1 MRFKIA
7 TLLILCCSLILP
19 YLMPVAPA
27 LGVTVDDLQQAV
39 EEKERL
45 QAELDSQKNQSR
57 TLEQEISYTENQIR
71 LNELEIQDT
80 QGQIQAT
87 QALLVETNNG
97 IGNLNERLSLLDET
111 VKRMTEVAEARIRDA
126 YKMSRVPEFGVLIQ
140 ADNFS
145 GALKTYQYLKEL
157 EAEDARIL
165 GLVNQNV
172 KEYSEQKANL
182 EKLKNEKE
190 TLTNQLLSDQ
200 ERIEVQQSEL
210 DSARNYKDQL
220 LADSK
225 GEESRYAQLLA
236 ENEARIASMRRILA
250 GGGGG
255 QYLGYFEQGQVVGHM
270 GSTGCS
276 TGTHLHYGYIVG
288 GGFVNPWPYLNSMTK
303 PVGDGIYISQDYN
316 GSYHNGIDWAGPE
329 NSPLYATKAGTA
341 TLEVAYTM
349 DEILASSWCPSW
361 AKPYVHDNQW
371 EIWLRHNDGTIS
383 VYAHVN
389 PW

>member
-1 MRFKIA
+1 MRFKIV
-7 TLLILCCSLILP
+7 TLLIICCSLILP
-19 YLMPVAPA
+19 YAVPFVPA
-27 LGVTVDDLQQAV
+27 QGVSFDDLKQAQ
-39 EEKERL
+39 EERERL
-45 QAELDSQKNQSR
+45 QAELNEQKYQSR
-57 TLEQEISYTENQIR
+57 SLEQEIAYTDNQIK

-87 QALLVETNNG
+87 QSLLIETNTK
-97 IGNLNERLSLLDET
+97 IEKLNERLDLLDET
-111 VKRMTEVAEARIRDA
+111 VKRMTEVAESRIRNA
-126 YKMSRVPEFGVLIQ
+126 YKMSRTPEFGVLVQ
-140 ADNFS
+140 ADNFT

-165 GLVNQNV
+165 GLVSQNV
-172 KEYSEQKANL
+172 KEYTDQKTNL
-182 EKLKNEKE
+182 EKLKSEKE
-190 TLTNQLLSDQ
+190 TLNNQLTSDQ
-200 ERIEVQQSEL
+200 ERIKVQQSEL
-210 DSARNYKDQL
+210 DQARDYKDSL

-250 GGGGG
+250 GGGG
-255 QYLGYFEQGQVVGHM
+255 QPLGYFQQGQEIGRM

-276 TGTHLHYGYIVG
+276 TGTHLHFGYIVG
-288 GGFVNPWPYLNSMTK
+288 GRFVNPWSYLNSMSS
-303 PVGDGIYISQDYN
+303 PVGSGIGISQDYN

-329 NSPLYATKAGTA
+329 NSPLYATKAGSA

-349 DEILASSWCPSW
+349 DEILASNWCPSW
-361 AKPYVHDNQW
+361 AKPYVRDNQW
-371 EIWLRHNDGTIS
+371 EIWLHHEDGTIS